1 MPFFS
6 IIIPVYNVAPYLREC
21 LDSVLAQIF
30 TDWEAVCIDDGS
42 TDGGGTIL
50 DEYAAGDVR
59 FKVIHQ
65 KNSGVS
71 AARNVALDIAT
82 GEWVCFV
89 DADDIINIDWLVN
102 VAKGIAHNPSASWI
116 AAGHTAWFS
125 DERPVKKIVY
135 APQLT
140 RCVRLSDARN
150 EVWRYAGAAGI
161 LAVHFFKKAA
171 VGDKRF
177 NTKIKIKEDTLFVL
191 SVALG
196 MEEGEFVELPIDGYL
211 YRQYNN
217 SASRHGAGTD
227 SVCAFQD
234 ELNRLWLKFPSER
247 KYFTLLA
254 YKNVNLWLN
263 KGEHPQRRDIE
274 MVRSAL
280 KKACSI
286 GALSIFTLPMIAAI
300 KLWSLVHLGFWRS
313 R

>member
-1 MPFFS
+1 MQTFS
-6 IIIPVYNVAPYLREC
+6 
-21 LDSVLAQIF
+21 
-30 TDWEAVCIDDGS
+30 DWEAICVDDGS
-42 TDGGGTIL
+42 IDGSGAIL
-50 DEYAAGDVR
+50 DEYAAKDRR
-59 FKVIHQ
+59 FRVIHQ
-65 KNSGVS
+65 KNAGVS

-89 DADDIINIDWLVN
+89 DADDVVKNDWLVN
-102 VAKGIAHNPSASWI
+102 VANGIAKNHSASWI

-150 EVWRYAGAAGI
+150 EVWRYAGAVGI

-227 SVCAFQD
+227 SVCAFQN

-274 MVRSAL
+274 MVRGAL

-300 KLWSLVHLGFWRS
+300 KLWSLLHFGFWRGK
-313 R
+313 